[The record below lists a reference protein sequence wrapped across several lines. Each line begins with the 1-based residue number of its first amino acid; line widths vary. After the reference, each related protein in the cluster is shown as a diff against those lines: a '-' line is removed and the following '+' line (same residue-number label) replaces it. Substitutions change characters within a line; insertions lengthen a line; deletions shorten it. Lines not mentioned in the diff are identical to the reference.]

1 MLPLP
6 ALRWARLAGVLVVSV
21 LALTPA
27 MANSDAQRLY
37 SVHCVQC
44 HGVSGDGQGT
54 TKLDRPARSFKDGG
68 FSFGNTKEALSK
80 TIAYGIPGSQMPAF
94 EAALKPE
101 ERALLAEYVLSFAPE
116 SARAPVA
123 RGTELPLLDK
133 PLAVRGKLPAI
144 EGHAALRVRGL
155 LLGDPSGLSFEYDA
169 AEVRLVAVRR
179 GAFVDRRD
187 WENRG
192 GDALRP
198 LGRIVS
204 LRDLSAGVWLAV
216 GAEGSSSVLRAEL
229 ASTHVDGAHPKL
241 VYRLQDERG
250 LQMATVT
257 ETVASCSVSAGAG
270 FVRRLWLEAS
280 QPVQISLLVS
290 SSEAR
295 SAVDMRRHGCLTRVS
310 EAADASGE
318 MLVVRGCDA
327 DELLSVRD
335 GALRVPVRVSS
346 TRPRLVAVETY
357 PLAVVNA
364 AAAQALAEECP

>member
-6 ALRWARLAGVLVVSV
+6 APRWARLAGVLVMSV
-21 LALTPA
+21 LAQGFAL
-27 MANSDAQRLY
+27 ANDEAQRLY
-37 SVHCVQC
+37 NVHCVQC
-44 HGVSGDGQGT
+44 HGVSGDGLGT

-94 EAALKPE
+94 ESALKPE
-101 ERALLAEYVLSFAPE
+101 ERTLLADYVLGFAPE

-123 RGTELPLLDK
+123 RGTELLLLDK

-144 EGHAALRVRGL
+144 EGHAPLRVRGL

-169 AEVRLVAVRR
+169 TEVRLLAVRR

-192 GDALRP
+192 GDALQP

-204 LRDLSAGVWLAV
+204 LRDVSAGVWV
-216 GAEGSSSVLRAEL
+216 VIGPEGSRSALRAEL
-229 ASTHVDGAHPKL
+229 TSTHVDGAHPKL
-241 VYRLQDERG
+241 VYRLHDERG
-250 LQMATVT
+250 LALATVT
-257 ETVASCSVSAGAG
+257 ETVASCSMSAGAG

-280 QPVQISLLVS
+280 QSLQLSMLVS
-290 SSEAR
+290 SAQAR
-295 SAVDMRRHGCLTRVS
+295 MAVDMRRHGCLTRAA
-310 EAADASGE
+310 EAPDTAGE
-318 MLVVRGCDA
+318 MLIVRGCDT
-327 DELLSVRD
+327 DEVLTAHE
-335 GALRVPVRVSS
+335 GALRVPVRISAA
-346 TRPRLVAVETY
+346 RPRLLAIETY

-364 AAAQALAEECP
+364 AASKALAEECP